1 MKPVP
6 GGFADRAVTL
16 PLSPLP
22 AGEVVSWAAVS
33 FAGEAPFAAFA
44 ARLPVALQNAVPRR
58 RNEFL
63 AGRYCAV
70 RALARAGCMDAAWPA
85 RRDDGLP
92 AWPAGWLGS
101 ISHTADGAL
110 AAVARCSACTALGVD
125 VERIM
130 SANQVEAVRSLV
142 AMPGELERLT
152 GLTPAQALTL
162 LFSAKEAL
170 YKALYPQL
178 RRFVDFS
185 AACVSGWQDHALSLR
200 LAQHWSPDWPQGR
213 CLPVAHA
220 FVGPHVHTAVCVPA

>member
-6 GGFADRAVTL
+6 GGFADTAAWVRL
-16 PLSPLP
+16 PPLP
-22 AGEVVSWAAVS
+22 AGEAVSWAGVS

-44 ARLPVALQNAVPRR
+44 ARLPAALREAVPRR

-63 AGRYCAV
+63 AGRYCAA
-70 RALARAGCMDAAWPA
+70 RALARAGCMDTAWPA
-85 RRDDGLP
+85 RCDDGLP

-101 ISHTADGAL
+101 ISHTTDGTL
-110 AAVARCSACTALGVD
+110 AAVARCTSCAALGVD
-125 VERIM
+125 IERIL
-130 SANQVEAVRSLV
+130 SAEQAEAVRSQV

-152 GLTPAQALTL
+152 GLTPVQALTL

-170 YKALYPQL
+170 YKALYPQV
-178 RRFVDFS
+178 RRFADCS
-185 AACVSGWQDHALSLR
+185 AACVSGWQDHVLSLR

-220 FVGPHVHTAVCVPA
+220 FIGLHVHTAVCVPA